1 MLLPIQGSWTKP
13 QTVPRD
19 PRSAR
24 RATPALP
31 RRRRLLRHRHA
42 RPHLLCLLPRRRL
55 PKTRRPPTALR
66 RRRRLRP
73 LPQLS
78 T

>member
-31 RRRRLLRHRHA
+31 RRRRLLRHR
-42 RPHLLCLLPRRRL
+42 LLPRRRL